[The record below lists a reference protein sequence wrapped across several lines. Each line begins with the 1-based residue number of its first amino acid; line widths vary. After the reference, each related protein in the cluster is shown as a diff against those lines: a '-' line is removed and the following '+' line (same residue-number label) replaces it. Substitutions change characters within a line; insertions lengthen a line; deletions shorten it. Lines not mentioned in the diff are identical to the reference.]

1 MTAGLGVT
9 APKHMKRIGT
19 IDRPH
24 THDPRNQAEMSVP
37 THEPVGS
44 ATPNVTII
52 GANDSRQNRTREM
65 QLIPEALARAH
76 MHDRLRRPTCSGRP
90 CAWSMR
96 AGCSAGPSAPRCAPA
111 GRWPWQSCTSQ
122 AELQQPPLPGSRSL
136 PGSDQYP

>member
-9 APKHMKRIGT
+9 APKPMKRIGT

-24 THDPRNQAEMSVP
+24 THDPRNQAPMSVP
-37 THEPVGS
+37 TNEPVGS

-76 MHDRLRRPTCSGRP
+76 MHDRLREADARRQ
-90 CAWSMR
+90 AVRLAAARRMQRRAERASMR
-96 AGCSAGPSAPRCAPA
+96 ARRALAMAVMH
-111 GRWPWQSCTSQ
+111 
-122 AELQQPPLPGSRSL
+122 
-136 PGSDQYP
+136 